1 MSDIL
6 NCTNIAKSITY
17 KGNNVEALQSV
28 KPNGGTW
35 KSGDK
40 VIYDSGADAFSIY
53 TTTWKHF

>member
-17 KGNNVEALQSV
+17 KGNNVETLQSV
-28 KPNGGTW
+28 RPNEGTW

-40 VIYDSGADAFSIY
+40 VFYDSGTDTFSIY